1 MTFVDSPG
9 LVDGD
14 MKYPFDVDEV
24 ILWLG
29 QLAQTSLMADVIA
42 PVVAILDYLEKTF
55 YAAIL
60 CVSVWSPVLN
70 SVPKAVC

>member
-29 QLAQTSLMADVIA
+29 ELPLTDLVCCHSVVITGSPEA
-42 PVVAILDYLEKTF
+42 FGAAGVVTQSYFKW
-55 YAAIL
+55 YRAAL
-60 CVSVWSPVLN
+60 LT
-70 SVPKAVC
+70 

>member
-29 QLAQTSLMADVIA
+29 ESSPSDTFCCYCLIKTSLCH
-42 PVVAILDYLEKTF
+42 PELYG
-55 YAAIL
+55 
-60 CVSVWSPVLN
+60 N
-70 SVPKAVC
+70 SGRVQ